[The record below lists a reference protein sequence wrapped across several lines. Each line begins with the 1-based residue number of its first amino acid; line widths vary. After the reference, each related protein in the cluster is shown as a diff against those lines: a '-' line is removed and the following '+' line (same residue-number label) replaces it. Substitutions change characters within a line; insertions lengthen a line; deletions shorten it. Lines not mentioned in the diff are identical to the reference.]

1 MIQLVRRMLP
11 ISPSST
17 ISFSFWYSGL
27 LRWLNMMAK
36 DSSGL
41 LAANSLSSLTC
52 LVYTPAGFSTRA
64 WMLRLRVSMPI
75 SGCRKCGTQV
85 TTASTSPLSSMAM

>member
-11 ISPSST
+11 ISPPST
-17 ISFSFWYSGL
+17 ISLSFWYSGL

-36 DSSGL
+36 VSSGL
-41 LAANSLSSLTC
+41 VAAKSLSSLTC

-64 WMLRLRVSMPI
+64 WMLR
-75 SGCRKCGTQV
+75 
-85 TTASTSPLSSMAM
+85 